1 MCVIWNGTRCPSPS
15 TLSLDGG
22 TRIMPTH
29 RPTPNAL
36 DWKRICGMC
45 AETSS
50 STEWR
55 IKFINSWDESVNQW
69 VIVPRRTIQSNW
81 AGEKEREMAW
91 MIFVVVIR
99 RYHLIFDRA
108 RKPQKR
114 EGSIVSRSIRF
125 LDLYMLFSLMNKSFI
140 LHKFIA
146 IRRLRRAS
154 FLFFFFLVILIL
166 FSFISVTHSV
176 LCKTQNS
183 SLLWHSLHWGERN
196 VDDGNGRTNSVAHSF
211 ANKIVCVCVCGGYGI

>member
-1 MCVIWNGTRCPSPS
+1 MVTKKQERKSCDNHKICRLYGGFDGSGCAGNASRHVCHQVVIWNGTRCPSPS

-154 FLFFFFLVILIL
+154 FLFFFFLVI
-166 FSFISVTHSV
+166 FIFFF
-176 LCKTQNS
+176 NFIF
-183 SLLWHSLHWGERN
+183 LHFCHPFR
-196 VDDGNGRTNSVAHSF
+196 VM
-211 ANKIVCVCVCGGYGI
+211 